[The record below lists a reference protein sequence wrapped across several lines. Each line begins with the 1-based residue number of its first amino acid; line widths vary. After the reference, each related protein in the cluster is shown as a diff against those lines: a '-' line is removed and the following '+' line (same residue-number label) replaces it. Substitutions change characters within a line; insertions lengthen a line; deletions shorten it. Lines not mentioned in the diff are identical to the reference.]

1 MLASFC
7 FTALFTQLSFGLMI
21 QDQDIACV
29 AVVDLYGGS
38 LTVPAPVGRSAAAAA
53 AGAKPGLFPPP
64 QRCKLCTLHFVDPQM
79 FRSRPGLVVHQVG
92 SGSIIFHHAQLLP
105 CPFPL

>member
-1 MLASFC
+1 M
-7 FTALFTQLSFGLMI
+7 M

-38 LTVPAPVGRSAAAAA
+38 LTAPAPAGSSAAAAS
-53 AGAKPGLFPPP
+53 GAKPGLFPLPL
-64 QRCKLCTLHFVDPQM
+64 RCKLCTLHFVDPQM

-92 SGSIIFHHAQLLP
+92 SGCFIFTVRSLTLP
-105 CPFPL
+105 SLSEPPSRPAGTRTAMGTWQC